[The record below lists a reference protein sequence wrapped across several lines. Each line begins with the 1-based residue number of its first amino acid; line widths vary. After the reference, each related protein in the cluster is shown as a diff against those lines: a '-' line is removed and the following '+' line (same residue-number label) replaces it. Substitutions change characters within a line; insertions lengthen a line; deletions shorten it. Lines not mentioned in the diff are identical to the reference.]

1 MTTEFPTSNRLASGT
16 SGNQHEYAELIKHF
30 TTLLADNK
38 NAKVKEPST
47 YDGTRDAIIIDS
59 WVRSVERYIAFF
71 NWSQEKSYLFAST
84 LIRDRAD
91 AWFRTIELE
100 ENAPTTWLELKRLII
115 EFFRLDN
122 ANRLARDRLASLHQT
137 GDLVMY
143 INEFMDIKL
152 AIPKITDDEA
162 CDKFYEAE
170 TIKDAIYAALSY
182 DSAQQEHGS
191 YPVNPTTTPVRRTV
205 VDDPMDL
212 DAIDSRFNNRYNNR
226 SFNRS
231 NGSYRQS
238 NCSRNNSSGYRNG
251 NNNSSRGSSLVT
263 IAKNKAIL
271 NEIAKPDSPIF
282 EVQLHCKSD
291 TYNTENNP
299 DNNKDLIDFDSYS
312 TASSSFDKQFPT
324 LIPHSIYYNPANT
337 TANTASSNNVVVETI
352 PIVYSKILTDDLHH
366 IDELNAIATSLPLY
380 PATHNGQQL
389 GTLIDSGASDN
400 YVSPQVV
407 KMLPKHRFTLVH
419 DRQVETAGGE
429 ISKTKYKLNQV
440 CPTPDWLTDSRYINS
455 GRIRLDPLPS
465 PPKQID
471 TPKLNYLISHKQA
484 DRFIKKGGDGFL
496 FFIKPTDTTT

>member
-1 MTTEFPTSNRLASGT
+1 MTTEFPTSNPLASGT

-47 YDGTRDAIIIDS
+47 YDGTRDALIIDS

-84 LIRDRAD
+84 LMRDRAD

-115 EFFRLDN
+115 EFFRPDN

-162 CDKFYEAE
+162 CDKFVRGLSNPRMRAHIRQYEAE
-170 TIKDAIYAALSY
+170 TIKDAIHAALSY

-238 NCSRNNSSGYRNG
+238 NYSRNSSSGYRNG
-251 NNNSSRGSSLVT
+251 NNNSSRG
-263 IAKNKAIL
+263 
-271 NEIAKPDSPIF
+271 PITCYYC
-282 EVQLHCKSD
+282 Q
-291 TYNTENNP
+291 
-299 DNNKDLIDFDSYS
+299 
-312 TASSSFDKQFPT
+312 KQGHIKRNCQT
-324 LIPHSIYYNPANT
+324 R
-337 TANTASSNNVVVETI
+337 
-352 PIVYSKILTDDLHH
+352 LTD
-366 IDELNAIATSLPLY
+366 I
-380 PATHNGQQL
+380 
-389 GTLIDSGASDN
+389 
-400 YVSPQVV
+400 
-407 KMLPKHRFTLVH
+407 R
-419 DRQVETAGGE
+419 
-429 ISKTKYKLNQV
+429 KLDDQHS
-440 CPTPDWLTDSRYINS
+440 SRKDFQS
-455 GRIRLDPLPS
+455 M
-465 PPKQID
+465 
-471 TPKLNYLISHKQA
+471 
-484 DRFIKKGGDGFL
+484 
-496 FFIKPTDTTT
+496 